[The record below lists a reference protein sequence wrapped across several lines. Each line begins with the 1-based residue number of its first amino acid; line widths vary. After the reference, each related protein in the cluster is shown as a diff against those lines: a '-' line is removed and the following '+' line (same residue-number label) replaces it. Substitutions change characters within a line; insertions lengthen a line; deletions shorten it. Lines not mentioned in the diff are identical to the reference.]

1 MKYWRQKTI
10 FTPVTPKVFMKIA
23 PAPHNGQDILLAP
36 QKNSIPETLPDAD
49 FNDVVDIVS
58 QLCNTSLVSIIG
70 ANNKWSRSVSSIVSS
85 GIEEHL
91 PLINNTAANDNEVF
105 VVPELSNDS
114 QLSGPGLSA
123 KSYIGVKL
131 IDSSGLNI
139 GTLCILGTAPCK
151 VSAAQAKALQALARQ
166 IVSRMEF
173 RDCAA
178 QLKRKQAE
186 SDMAYADLGKIARL
200 ASHDLKSPLN
210 NIISISHLLKEDYAP
225 QFDEDCKEYVDYLG
239 DASLYLSDLVG
250 AVLTY
255 TRTSQMIPEPKE
267 MVSLPA
273 IIEDVT
279 ESLDLPENTRIN
291 YPKGEKNF
299 FTSRTAFRQI
309 LLHLLSNAIRN
320 RSAEPLSIDIA
331 FREDDTS
338 CTLEF
343 RDSGHSVAPEDKERI
358 FGLFEK
364 LNVKVND
371 KESMGVDLAVAR
383 RLVEK
388 LDGTIIAKPEVSI
401 GSSYLLTFP
410 KP

>member
-1 MKYWRQKTI
+1 
-10 FTPVTPKVFMKIA
+10 
-23 PAPHNGQDILLAP
+23 
-36 QKNSIPETLPDAD
+36 
-49 FNDVVDIVS
+49 
-58 QLCNTSLVSIIG
+58 
-70 ANNKWSRSVSSIVSS
+70 
-85 GIEEHL
+85 
-91 PLINNTAANDNEVF
+91 
-105 VVPELSNDS
+105 
-114 QLSGPGLSA
+114 
-123 KSYIGVKL
+123 
-131 IDSSGLNI
+131 
-139 GTLCILGTAPCK
+139 
-151 VSAAQAKALQALARQ
+151 
-166 IVSRMEF
+166 
-173 RDCAA
+173 
-178 QLKRKQAE
+178 
-186 SDMAYADLGKIARL
+186 
-200 ASHDLKSPLN
+200 
-210 NIISISHLLKEDYAP
+210 
-225 QFDEDCKEYVDYLG
+225 
-239 DASLYLSDLVG
+239 
-250 AVLTY
+250 
-255 TRTSQMIPEPKE
+255 MIPEPKE

-343 RDSGHSVAPEDKERI
+343 RDSGHSVAPEDRERI